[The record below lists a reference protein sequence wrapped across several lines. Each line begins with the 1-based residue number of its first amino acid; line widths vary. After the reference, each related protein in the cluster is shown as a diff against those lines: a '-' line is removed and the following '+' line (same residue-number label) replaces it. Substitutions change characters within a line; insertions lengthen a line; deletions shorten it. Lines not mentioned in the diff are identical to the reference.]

1 MESAL
6 CRPDTRLIETLAWD
20 GQGFRRL
27 EAHLGRA
34 RASAAILGFAWDR
47 AAIDTALSGVSGAG
61 PLRVRLTI
69 GRDGDVDLTTAPLPP
84 APPEWRVAI
93 ASERLDPDDPA
104 LRHKTTARELY
115 DRARA
120 SLPDGVDELIFL
132 NTRGEIA
139 EGTITNV
146 FVDRGRGLITPPLS
160 CGCLPG
166 ILRGELLASRAAR
179 EGVIR
184 PQELRGARLFVGNSL
199 RGLIP
204 ARLVE

>member
-1 MESAL
+1 M
-6 CRPDTRLIETLAWD
+6 IETLAWD
-20 GQGFRRL
+20 GHGFRRL

-34 RASAAILGFAWDR
+34 RASAAILGFAWNR
-47 AAIDTALSGVSGAG
+47 AAIDEALSDISGDRA
-61 PLRVRLTI
+61 LRVRLTI
-69 GRDGDVDLTTAPLPP
+69 GRAGDVQLITAPLPP
-84 APPEWRVAI
+84 APTEWRVAI
-93 ASERLDPDDPA
+93 ASERLNPDDPA
-104 LRHKTTARELY
+104 LQHKTTARELY

-120 SLPDGVDELIFL
+120 NLPDGVDELIFL
-132 NTRGEIA
+132 NTRDEVA

-146 FVDRGRGLITPPLS
+146 FVDPGQGLITPPLS

-184 PQELRGARLFVGNSL
+184 PHELRGARLFVGNSL